1 VAVCLWPKGRATLL
15 ESNIP
20 SLIIS
25 AERGDGQATKAL
37 FAALYE
43 ELHRL
48 ARHELAQRGGGVTLS
63 ATTLLHEAYL
73 NMSSRDRVEFPDRG
87 RFMAYA
93 SRVMRGLII
102 DYARQRKAL
111 RRGGQF
117 EITALSDDVQS
128 ADDKELEK
136 IGDALDELTKV
147 DPSLTQVVD
156 LKFFCGFSFSEI
168 AALGGVSERTV
179 RRQWEK
185 ARIYLHRSLRESHVF
200 DKQ

>member
-1 VAVCLWPKGRATLL
+1 L
-15 ESNIP
+15 EGDIS
-20 SLIIS
+20 SLINS
-25 AERGDGQATKAL
+25 AERGDGQAANAL

-48 ARHELAQRGGGVTLS
+48 ARHELARRGGNVTLG

-73 NMSSRDRVEFPDRG
+73 NMSGRSGVEFPDRG

-117 EITALSDDVQS
+117 EITILTDDVQS
-128 ADDKELEK
+128 ADDKELQR
-136 IGDALDELTKV
+136 IGDALDELTTV
-147 DPSLTQVVD
+147 DPSLAQVID
-156 LKFFCGFSFSEI
+156 LKFFCGFSFNEI
-168 AALGGVSERTV
+168 AALGAVSERTV

-185 ARIYLHRSLRESHVF
+185 ARIYLHRSLRESHAF
-200 DKQ
+200 DD

>member
-1 VAVCLWPKGRATLL
+1 L
-15 ESNIP
+15 EGDIS
-20 SLIIS
+20 SLIIC
-25 AERGDGQATKAL
+25 AERGDRQAANAL

-43 ELHRL
+43 ELNRL
-48 ARHELAQRGGGVTLS
+48 ARHELARQGGGVTLG

-73 NMSSRDRVEFPDRG
+73 NMSGRNGVKFPDRG

-111 RRGGQF
+111 RRGGHF
-117 EITALSDDVQS
+117 EITALGDDAQNANDQEFANS
-128 ADDKELEK
+128 KELER
-136 IGDALDELTKV
+136 IGDALEELSTV
-147 DPSLTQVVD
+147 DPSLAQVVN
-156 LKFFCGFSFSEI
+156 LKFFCGFSFQEI
-168 AALGGVSERTV
+168 AGLSGISERTV

-200 DKQ
+200 DKR

>member
-1 VAVCLWPKGRATLL
+1 M
-15 ESNIP
+15 
-20 SLIIS
+20 
-25 AERGDGQATKAL
+25 

-48 ARHELAQRGGGVTLS
+48 ARHELAQRGGGLTLS

-73 NMSSRDRVEFPDRG
+73 NMSGRDRVKFPDRG

-117 EITALSDDVQS
+117 EITALGDDAQCVN
-128 ADDKELEK
+128 DKELVR
-136 IGDALDELTKV
+136 IGDALDELSTV
-147 DPSLTQVVD
+147 DPSLAQVVD
-156 LKFFCGFSFSEI
+156 LKFFCGFSFNEI
-168 AALGGVSERTV
+168 AGLSGVSERTV

-200 DKQ
+200 DEQ

>member
-1 VAVCLWPKGRATLL
+1 L
-15 ESNIP
+15 EGNIS

-25 AERGDGQATKAL
+25 AERGDGQAANAL

-48 ARHELAQRGGGVTLS
+48 ARYELAHRGAGVTLG

-73 NMSSRDRVEFPDRG
+73 NMSGRDGVKFLDRG

-117 EITALSDDVQS
+117 EITALSGDVQG
-128 ADDKELEK
+128 ADDKELER
-136 IGDALDELTKV
+136 IGDVLDELSAA
-147 DPSLTQVVD
+147 DPSLAQVVD

-168 AALGGVSERTV
+168 AALGGTSERTV

-185 ARIYLHRSLRESHVF
+185 ARIYLHRSLRESYVL

>member
-1 VAVCLWPKGRATLL
+1 M
-15 ESNIP
+15 ESNIS

-25 AERGDGQATKAL
+25 AESGDAQAANAL

-48 ARHELAQRGGGVTLS
+48 AKHELAQRGGGVTLG

-73 NMSSRDRVEFPDRG
+73 NMSGRDGVQFPDRG

-128 ADDKELEK
+128 ADDKELER
-136 IGDALDELTKV
+136 IGDALNELSIV
-147 DPSLTQVVD
+147 DPSLAQIVD
-156 LKFFCGFSFSEI
+156 LKFFCGFSFDEI
-168 AALGGVSERTV
+168 ANLGGLSERTV
-179 RRQWEK
+179 RRLWEK
-185 ARIYLHRSLRESHVF
+185 ARIYLHHSLREPNVL